1 MLAAGDVSAFTAAMK
16 EEVALALAIAAGVPV
31 ADVTVT
37 VTAGSVRILADIK
50 TASAADA
57 MAASTSLG
65 TELSTPEAA
74 TALLAAASVT
84 ITAAPTVAAV
94 VEFLTVFPPPSPYS
108 ADDNAGII
116 VDAACGG
123 AAVVYSSSSP
133 SVLARA
139 GLHAQAPS
147 HVVWCYGACT
157 ARQHARVRTR
167 CKV

>member
-1 MLAAGDVSAFTAAMK
+1 MRSNLGAR
-16 EEVALALAIAAGVPV
+16 
-31 ADVTVT
+31 TV
-37 VTAGSVRILADIK
+37 VTAG
-50 TASAADA
+50 
-57 MAASTSLG
+57 TSD
-65 TELSTPEAA
+65 AA
-74 TALLAAASVT
+74 TCRAGAKRRPGALLAAASVT